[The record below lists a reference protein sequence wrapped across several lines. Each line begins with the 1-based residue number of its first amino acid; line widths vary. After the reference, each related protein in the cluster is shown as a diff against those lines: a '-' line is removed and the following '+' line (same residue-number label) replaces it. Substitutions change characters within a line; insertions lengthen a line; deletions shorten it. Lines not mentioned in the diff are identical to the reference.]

1 METTRGWRTRPTT
14 ASSHLVMHYQMNDY
28 KRKTQI
34 STGMHPMGKW
44 DAETRA
50 YLSLTFFTLFR
61 SNLWITNK
69 WSSTTLG
76 SPKVRATRTDYT
88 KLFCCFNLVMN
99 TVTNQ
104 NHWTNCWETGPLLNR
119 HYQLCCQHGLGRDH
133 NKCMCVLVS
142 KTYQLLS
149 QRGFHSRSWEQRE
162 TRLWIPAMRSSRDC
176 MK

>member
-1 METTRGWRTRPTT
+1 MD
-14 ASSHLVMHYQMNDY
+14 YQMNDY
-28 KRKTQI
+28 KRKTQTSI
-34 STGMHPMGKW
+34 AVHPMGKW
-44 DAETRA
+44 DAEAHA
-50 YLSLTFFTLFR
+50 YLSLTFFTLFI

-76 SPKVRATRTDYT
+76 SPKVCATRTDYT
-88 KLFCCFNLVMN
+88 KLFCRFNLMMN

-149 QRGFHSRSWEQRE
+149 HREVSIVALESRERQGFGSQQWVAAE
-162 TRLWIPAMRSSRDC
+162 TV
-176 MK
+176 

>member
-1 METTRGWRTRPTT
+1 MTTKEKPKL
-14 ASSHLVMHYQMNDY
+14 AQAC
-28 KRKTQI
+28 TQWENEMQKHVHI
-34 STGMHPMGKW
+34 CRLH
-44 DAETRA
+44 
-50 YLSLTFFTLFR
+50 SLHSFR

-76 SPKVRATRTDYT
+76 SPKVCATRTDYT

-162 TRLWIPAMRSSRDC
+162 MTRLWIPAMRSSRDC
-176 MK
+176 VK